1 MVPLMRVQSTEEVP
15 TDAFV
20 TVKYR
25 GYWFW
30 IDDKDF
36 QSKKVFSF
44 LMFLFSLAET
54 GAPSQAPVL
63 TIPTG

>member
-1 MVPLMRVQSTEEVP
+1 MRVQSTKEAP

-20 TVKYR
+20 TVQYR

-54 GAPSQAPVL
+54 GTPPQAPVL
-63 TIPTG
+63 TIPAG